1 MAPKTLKKTPV
12 GPGMKKRGP
21 KSTTLKA
28 HDTIKVDQV
37 NDDLKIESLSVE
49 GDNIGSGKK
58 ELERRESINDYVG
71 GERLDLEDNDPE
83 YEPEEYGGVDY
94 EEKDIEHEYTPEV
107 DLVEEDPEGEDV
119 VEEEEEEDD
128 SVDEEDDVHEDI
140 EGGEYDMQA
149 REGHA
154 DMTDAEGC
162 AEEDHHDVVKERRKR
177 KEFEIF
183 IGGLD
188 KDATEEDLRNVFSQ
202 VGEVTEIRLMM
213 NPQTNKN
220 KGFAFLRFATVN
232 QAKRACTEMKNPMVN
247 GKQCGVTPSHDSDTL
262 FIGNICKTWTK
273 EALEDKLKHCGIE
286 NVDDLTL
293 VEDINDPGMNRGFA
307 FLEFSSRADAMDAVK
322 LLQKRDLFLGGDKPA
337 KVSFADSFIDPGDEI
352 MAQVKT
358 VFVDGVSPSWD
369 EDRVRDLLKQY
380 GHIEKVELA
389 RNMPS
394 ARRKNFGFVT
404 FDSHDAAI
412 NCAKNINNEELGEGD
427 QKARVRARL
436 SRPLQRG
443 KGKHASRGD
452 LHSSRRSMRSVRNP
466 WAKPPPRSLPIH
478 RSSGIGVRAP
488 PLKRP
493 ATSRD
498 RRAVLAPPRRS
509 RPAPPPSRR
518 SYDRRPPPVPSYTRS
533 RDYGRREERAPRT
546 RPLADYSRRAPADRH
561 TSYRDIDSR
570 GSDYA
575 ETPRASRPAAR
586 RAYDDDSYE
595 QRYERLPP
603 TYRVGR
609 GSDYDSLAGSK
620 RPYPPLDDVPQ
631 RYDEAEVRH
640 SRARSDYEL
649 SSRAAQYAD
658 AYGDSSRFGRSSL
671 GGYSSSRSSV
681 PGHDSHDM
689 YSSRLG
695 ASYSGGS
702 LSSSDVG
709 RMYSSSGYSGN
720 YMSRGSDIGGS
731 SYSSIYSGRALDGSS
746 YMGSS
751 GSGSYYQSSARRSS
765 GVYLQL
771 CYGTDKS
778 CQRVAVRWDCL
789 KLVQLHANKI

>member
-28 HDTIKVDQV
+28 HDTIKVDQF
-37 NDDLKIESLSVE
+37 NDDLKIESLSAE

-94 EEKDIEHEYTPEV
+94 EEKDIEHEYMPEV

-149 REGHA
+149 REEHA
-154 DMTDAEGC
+154 DMTDAEAC

-273 EALEDKLKHCGIE
+273 EALKDKLKHCGIE

-380 GHIEKVELA
+380 GLTT
-389 RNMPS
+389 R
-394 ARRKNFGFVT
+394 
-404 FDSHDAAI
+404 
-412 NCAKNINNEELGEGD
+412 LGEGD
-427 QKARVRARL
+427 QKL
-436 SRPLQRG
+436 EPDYLDHFQRQY
-443 KGKHASRGD
+443 AS
-452 LHSSRRSMRSVRNP
+452 LVTFQAESMRSSVRNP

-478 RSSGIGVRAP
+478 RSRGIGVRAP

-561 TSYRDIDSR
+561 TSYRDNFDSR

-595 QRYERLPP
+595 QRYERPPP

-658 AYGDSSRFGRSSL
+658 AYGDRFGRSSL

-702 LSSSDVG
+702 LSGSDVG

-720 YMSRGSDIGGS
+720 YMSRGSDVSLLSFLCS
-731 SYSSIYSGRALDGSS
+731 SSVIEIS
-746 YMGSS
+746 
-751 GSGSYYQSSARRSS
+751 
-765 GVYLQL
+765 
-771 CYGTDKS
+771 
-778 CQRVAVRWDCL
+778 
-789 KLVQLHANKI
+789 